1 MVAQKLSLFN
11 DGSQN
16 DDAQAYLVGKVAT
29 IFFQSQDSFYKVI
42 LIHSVES
49 NLEWPEDEVVVTG
62 NFADIKEEA
71 IYRFYGQQV
80 EHPKYGKQFQ
90 ASNYQNETPTSKM
103 GLITYL
109 SGAEFKGI
117 GKKTAEA
124 IVDKLGTQTIDKILA
139 DDTVL
144 DSLELSNKQKTT
156 LLETVRVNNGM
167 EQIIIGLNGFGFGSQ
182 LAATIYQTYKEKT
195 LDIIQENPYQLV
207 NDIENIGFKK
217 ADQIAEELGFAA
229 DSSGRI
235 QAGILQSINDLCQQD
250 GDTYATA
257 EPLMTASLQL
267 LESSRRVRIEPEAIS
282 KELIN
287 LAKSGMV
294 VGDEQ
299 RIYLK
304 NLYHAEYQI
313 AEHLK
318 RLLSSGKEK
327 AGLAE
332 KDLDKAIRKIE
343 KKLDMNYGASQIDAI
358 KAAMQA
364 QVFLLTGGPGT
375 GKTTV
380 INGIVE
386 LFAELNDFSLDI
398 NSYGEG
404 QTFPILLAAPT
415 GRAAKRMTETTG
427 LPASTIHR
435 LLGLTGRES
444 TNDVETRDLEG
455 GLLIIDEMSM
465 VDTYLLNTLLNAIP
479 TDMKVIL
486 VGDKDQL
493 PSVGPGQTFYDLLK
507 SDYLERKELTDIYR
521 QGDGSSIISLAH
533 SIKKGE
539 LPADF
544 TQNQKDRSFF
554 ASREYQVESII
565 KQVVER
571 AKSKGFT
578 SSDIQVL
585 APMYRGAA
593 GINRLNEMLQDIM
606 NPLENSR
613 QKEVLFRD
621 QKFRIG
627 DKVLHLVNSPENNVF
642 NGDIGKIVGITLAKD
657 SEDKVDELVIAFD
670 QTEVTYRRNEWQK
683 ITLAYCTSIHKSQGS
698 EFKMV
703 ILPMVSQYKRMLK
716 RNLLYTA
723 ITRASELL
731 ILLGEERSF
740 EECVENESAN
750 RKTTLLLRIE
760 QIFDGDIK
768 KVVEVTEPMQA
779 EKTTTKVEKVVQ
791 PMPDVIEKFVLTK
804 TNIMDGS
811 IDPMIGMENVHP

>member
-1 MVAQKLSLFN
+1 MVAQKVSLFD
-11 DGSQN
+11 DGSQSN
-16 DDAQAYLVGKVAT
+16 ETQAYLVGKVAT

-62 NFADIKEEA
+62 NFADIKEEST
-71 IYRFYGQQV
+71 YRFYGQQV

-117 GKKTAEA
+117 GKKTAES
-124 IVDKLGTQTIDKILA
+124 IVDKLGTKTIDKILA

-144 DSLELSNKQKTT
+144 DSLELSNKQKITV
-156 LLETVRVNNGM
+156 LETVRVNNGM

-195 LDIIQENPYQLV
+195 LEIIQENPYQLV

-257 EPLMTASLQL
+257 EPLLTASLQL
-267 LESSRRVRIEPEAIS
+267 LEGSRRVRINPEAIS
-282 KELIN
+282 KELVN
-287 LAKSGMV
+287 LAKSGLI

-318 RLLSSGKEK
+318 RLLSSNQEK
-327 AGLAE
+327 KGSSD
-332 KDLDKAIRKIE
+332 KDLNKAIRKIE
-343 KKLDMNYGASQIDAI
+343 KKLDMNYGESQIDAI
-358 KAAMQA
+358 KEAMNS

-386 LFAELNDFSLDI
+386 LFAELNDFSLDVS
-398 NSYGEG
+398 SYGEG
-404 QTFPILLAAPT
+404 QIFPILLAAPT

-444 TNDVETRDLEG
+444 NNEIETKDLEG

-465 VDTYLLNTLLNAIP
+465 VDTYLLNTLMNAIP
-479 TDMKVIL
+479 TNMKVIL

-533 SIKKGE
+533 SIKNGE

-544 TQNQKDRSFF
+544 TKNQKDRSFF

-571 AKSKGFT
+571 AKTKGFT

-593 GINRLNEMLQDIM
+593 GINRLNEMLQEIM

-642 NGDIGKIVGITLAKD
+642 NGDIGKIVGITVAKD
-657 SEDKVDELVIAFD
+657 SEDKVDEIIIAFD

-723 ITRASELL
+723 ITRASQLL
-731 ILLGEERSF
+731 ILLGEEKSF

-768 KVVEVTEPMQA
+768 KINNSSGNGQ
-779 EKTTTKVEKVVQ
+779 TTKKLKKETQ
-791 PMPDVIEKFVLTK
+791 LDPSPIEQFILTNDMIANG
-804 TNIMDGS
+804 T
-811 IDPMIGMENVHP
+811 IDPMIGMANTQP

>member
-1 MVAQKLSLFN
+1 MVVQKLNLFN
-11 DGSQN
+11 N
-16 DDAQAYLVGKVAT
+16 DPQSDETQAYLVGKVAT

-42 LIHSVES
+42 LIHSIES

-62 NFADIKEEA
+62 NFADIKEEST
-71 IYRFYGQQV
+71 YRFYGQQV

-90 ASNYQNETPTSKM
+90 TINYQNETPTSKM

-109 SGAEFKGI
+109 SGSEFKGI
-117 GKKTAEA
+117 GKKTAES
-124 IVDKLGTQTIDKILA
+124 IVEKLGTKTIDKILA

-156 LLETVRVNNGM
+156 ILETVRVNNGM

-195 LDIIQENPYQLV
+195 LEIIQENPYQLV

-257 EPLMTASLQL
+257 EPLLEASLRL
-267 LESSRRVRIEPEAIS
+267 LESSRRVRINPEAIS

-287 LAKSGMV
+287 LAKSGLV

-318 RLLSSGKEK
+318 RLLSSGKDK
-327 AGLAE
+327 DNLAE
-332 KDLDKAIRKIE
+332 KDIDKAIRKIE
-343 KKLDMNYGASQIDAI
+343 KKLDMNYGKSQINAI
-358 KAAMQA
+358 KAAMNSQI
-364 QVFLLTGGPGT
+364 FLLTGGPGT

-386 LFAELNDFSLDI
+386 LFAELNDFSLDLS
-398 NSYGEG
+398 SYGEG

-444 TNDVETRDLEG
+444 NNDVETKDLEG

-465 VDTYLLNTLLNAIP
+465 VDTYLLNTLMNAIP
-479 TDMKVIL
+479 TDMKVIF

-554 ASREYQVESII
+554 ASREFQVESII

-571 AKSKGFT
+571 AKNKGFT

-593 GINRLNEMLQDIM
+593 GINRLNEMLQNIM

-723 ITRASELL
+723 ITRASQLL
-731 ILLGEERSF
+731 ILLGEEKSF
-740 EECVENESAN
+740 KECVENESAN

-768 KVVEVTEPMQA
+768 KVDDSIKES
-779 EKTTTKVEKVVQ
+779 Q
-791 PMPDVIEKFVLTK
+791 PDKKSNKIAQPIPNLIEKFILTND
-804 TNIMDGS
+804 NIMDGS
-811 IDPMIGMENVHP
+811 IDPMIGMENSQP